1 MYSETYR
8 GHLTRPLIMHT
19 EAAPEDA
26 QVSYGRITG
35 NVFRPDVPNLK
46 DYLNLDG
53 IPDEWYRISMCFGYV
68 ENVLRNIIDG

>member
-1 MYSETYR
+1 
-8 GHLTRPLIMHT
+8 MHT

>member
-46 DYLNLDG
+46 DSTASRTK
-53 IPDEWYRISMCFGYV
+53 WYRISMCFGYV

>member
-1 MYSETYR
+1 
-8 GHLTRPLIMHT
+8 MHT

-53 IPDEWYRISMCFGYV
+53 IPDEVISD
-68 ENVLRNIIDG
+68 IDVFRVRGKCSSQNHRWLSG